1 MKCFAILL
9 AALQLFLL
17 AGAELEILCTADL
30 HGRLE
35 KMPSLGSVLRTGGAE
50 ALRIDCGDTVQGSS
64 ISRHSN
70 GKGMIALLN
79 LFGCDV
85 WVPGN
90 HDFEFGRDNLLGLVR
105 SFQGAVLAADWKDPA
120 AGKWK
125 LFERNGVRCAVIG
138 MTDPKMA
145 QRVLPGSGLEFRGRT
160 PR

>member
-79 LFGCDV
+79 LFGYDV
-85 WVPGN
+85 
-90 HDFEFGRDNLLGLVR
+90 
-105 SFQGAVLAADWKDPA
+105 
-120 AGKWK
+120 
-125 LFERNGVRCAVIG
+125 
-138 MTDPKMA
+138 
-145 QRVLPGSGLEFRGRT
+145 
-160 PR
+160 